1 MKPKLSMKWLGCGGL
16 VLVVLIIV
24 IVFWTSYNGLVDK
37 DNKVD
42 AQWANVETQYQR
54 RFDLIPNLVEAVK
67 GIFDQER
74 AIFDNLAAARAN
86 YAGARNND
94 DRAAAASQTESALA
108 RLLVVLENYPQLR
121 SSVNVSQLQDQLEG
135 TENRISV
142 ERTRYNES
150 VRSLNNAVQRFPSN
164 IAAGMFGYEK
174 RTYFDAAPGT
184 EVAPRVDFGRTPTPA
199 R

>member
-1 MKPKLSMKWLGCGGL
+1 MKPKFSMKWLGCGGL

-24 IVFWTSYNGLVDK
+24 IIFWTSYNGLAGK

-42 AQWANVETQYQR
+42 AQWANVENQYQR

-94 DRAAAASQTESALA
+94 EKAAAATQTESALA
-108 RLLVVLENYPQLR
+108 RLLVVVENYPQIA
-121 SSVNVSQLQDQLEG
+121 SAQNVRALQDQLEG

-142 ERTRYNES
+142 ERTRYNET
-150 VRSLNNAVQRFPSN
+150 VLSLNNAVRRFPSN
-164 IAAGMFGYEK
+164 IVAGMFSFEK
-174 RTYFDAAPGT
+174 RTYFNAAPGT
-184 EVAPRVDFGRTPTPA
+184 EVAPRVNFGSTPTPV

>member
-1 MKPKLSMKWLGCGGL
+1 MKPKFSMKWLGCGGIIL
-16 VLVVLIIV
+16 VPLIIV
-24 IVFWTSYNGLVDK
+24 IIFWTSYNGLVDK

-86 YAGARNND
+86 YAGARSID
-94 DRAAAASQTESALA
+94 DKAAAATQTESALA
-108 RLLVVLENYPQLR
+108 RLLVVVENYPQIA
-121 SSVNVSQLQDQLEG
+121 SAQNVRAFQDQLEG

-142 ERTRYNES
+142 ERTRFNES
-150 VRSLNNAVQRFPSN
+150 VLSLNNAVQRFPSN
-164 IAAGMFGYEK
+164 IAAGMFDFDK
-174 RTYFDAAPGT
+174 RTYFDAAPST
-184 EVAPRVDFGRTPTPA
+184 DVAPRVDFGRTPTPA